1 MVSVTGAQRL
11 SHQRRTP
18 RPRTSTRARQ
28 LERSTGCTLQAELD
42 AFETQCD
49 AVLSCLAVSYTAS
62 TLKGATLTVATGCRM
77 KHALY
82 FALVG
87 TGPATAGGGA
97 AARKG
102 AERSN
107 GKLQLLPSCAL
118 AESLGEALWLPH

>member
-49 AVLSCLAVSYTAS
+49 AVLSCLAVSYAAS
-62 TLKGATLTVATGCRM
+62 TLQGATLTLATGARM

-82 FALVG
+82 FALDGAILV
-87 TGPATAGGGA
+87 ATLTAWLAPGVITWYFNPPVEMGA
-97 AARKG
+97 LVAR
-102 AERSN
+102 
-107 GKLQLLPSCAL
+107 
-118 AESLGEALWLPH
+118 